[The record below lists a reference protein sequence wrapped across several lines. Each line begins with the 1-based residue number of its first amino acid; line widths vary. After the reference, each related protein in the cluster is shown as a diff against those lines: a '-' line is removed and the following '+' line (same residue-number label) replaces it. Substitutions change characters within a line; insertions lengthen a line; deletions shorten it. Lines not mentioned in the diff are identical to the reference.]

1 MPFTAD
7 ELASD
12 PIFFRTVLGCSR
24 QMVAAYAE
32 NPRMS
37 SIFASQQRWLMAQA
51 GFALFYGG
59 IDGGQP
65 GIHAGRFADYVLKH
79 EIASHNTALSFI
91 HEMLAYRY
99 LRYLADSPNRRV
111 RPIEPTETAVE
122 NFANWFHIHLALLDS
137 LDGGTRAMTFVERP
151 EIVAVQQPAIAAR
164 IIASDKVRH
173 PGETF
178 DLFTWANSGGVMM
191 DYLISRI
198 ETFDPMAARIAIGPI
213 SFTEICDRFLISR
226 THVKRLMSKASAMG
240 SVGWIGTPGKSAFWL
255 SRGFIQEYW
264 DYQAEKFAIIA
275 AVWEE
280 TFGAQPEPAPTEGQ
294 KLTSAAL

>member
-1 MPFTAD
+1 MSFTAN

-12 PIFFRTVLGCSR
+12 LNFFRTILGFSR
-24 QMVAAYAE
+24 EMVAGYAE

-51 GFALFYGG
+51 GFALHYGG
-59 IDGGQP
+59 IDGEQR
-65 GIHAGRFADYVLKH
+65 GIYVRRFVDYVLKH
-79 EIASHNTALSFI
+79 EIASHNTAISFI

-99 LRYLADSPNRRV
+99 LRYLSDSPDRRV
-111 RPIEPTETAVE
+111 RPMEPTETAIE
-122 NFANWFHIHLALLDS
+122 NFAKWFHIHLAVLDS
-137 LDGGTRAMTFVERP
+137 LDGGMRAMTFAERP
-151 EIVAVQQPAIAAR
+151 EIVAAMQPAIAAG
-164 IIASDKVRH
+164 ILANDKVRH

-198 ETFDPMAARIAIGPI
+198 GTFDPTAAKTTIDPI
-213 SFTEICDRFLISR
+213 SFSDICDRFLISR

-240 SVGWIGTPGKSAFWL
+240 SVGWTGTPGKSDFWL

-280 TFGAQPEPAPTEGQ
+280 SIGAQPEPAPMGGQ
-294 KLTSAAL
+294 RLTSAAL